1 MPTSVKVLVAVLL
14 GVGVGFIAWV
24 VGYFIGLDSAL
35 IWAGSMTYMDVKGAL
50 AIGCGALA
58 AVGEA
63 KRLFRRS
70 GAA

>member
-1 MPTSVKVLVAVLL
+1 
-14 GVGVGFIAWV
+14 
-24 VGYFIGLDSAL
+24 
-35 IWAGSMTYMDVKGAL
+35 MTYMDVKGAL

-70 GAA
+70 GVA